1 MIDYGDCRR
10 LRRPN
15 VRLVRI
21 FRQAT
26 RNLVVQLVTGIVNKI
41 TVPCFAMWSE
51 SGGAM
56 FHILRSRVIGSSLA
70 LVSAVVA
77 AATGLPLIPK
87 EVQFMAENQAAMG
100 KMMTDMQAK
109 PSGEVDH
116 DFVAMMVPHHQGAID
131 IAEAELRYGHNELL
145 LRICQEII
153 VEQLQEI
160 AAMRVAIGAQVSP
173 YQAMLAASTTRP
185 PTRESPGPSF
195 PMASQKDSLR
205 SEGSFLGENTTAMNK
220 MMSDMRVK
228 PTGNIDRDFVAMMIP
243 HHQGAIDMAQ
253 AELRYGRDAQLR
265 CIAQEII
272 VDQMQE
278 IALMRVAIGE
288 ALPPSVASPT
298 YPSPDNLNP
307 SQVAR

>member
-1 MIDYGDCRR
+1 
-10 LRRPN
+10 
-15 VRLVRI
+15 
-21 FRQAT
+21 
-26 RNLVVQLVTGIVNKI
+26 
-41 TVPCFAMWSE
+41 
-51 SGGAM
+51 M
-56 FHILRSRVIGSSLA
+56 FHFLRSRVIGSSLA

-77 AATGLPLIPK
+77 TATELPLNPK

-100 KMMTDMQAK
+100 KMMTDMQSK
-109 PSGEVDH
+109 PSGEVDD

-153 VEQLQEI
+153 AEQLQEI
-160 AAMRVAIGAQVSP
+160 AAMRVAIGAQVPP
-173 YQAMLAASTTRP
+173 YQAMLAATTTRS

-195 PMASQKDSLR
+195 PMASQMDSLR
-205 SEGSFLGENTTAMNK
+205 SEESFLGENTTAMNK
-220 MMSDMRVK
+220 MMSDMSVK
-228 PTGNIDRDFVAMMIP
+228 PTGNVDRDFVATIIP

-253 AELRYGRDAQLR
+253 AELRYGRDARLWR
-265 CIAQEII
+265 IAQEII

-298 YPSPDNLNP
+298 DPSPDNLYR